1 VNIINAASLMT
12 SMKLNQWKSREEI
25 EAIQEKKLRDTVS
38 YASKH
43 VPYYKKALKGKSV
56 ENLEDLA
63 PLPITRKRE
72 IQTQTDSFI
81 SDMFE
86 KSSLST
92 VSTSGSAGAPVTIF
106 HHNSESHHGPVCEI
120 HQLTEAGVSPF
131 DLQVFMAPHGE
142 ERTYLIQR
150 LGMFRRINVPALD
163 DEKKSL
169 LTLKKL
175 QPRVIICLPSLLATM
190 AYENMKSDIGFRI
203 DKILS
208 CSEMLSEST
217 KKLVE
222 HSFGCEVYDAYG
234 AVETSWVAWQ
244 CEEGGLHLYSDSLV
258 AEIVDD
264 QGNPVKEGEYGNIV
278 LTTLWKRSMPL
289 IRYQVGDRAALG
301 PECPCG
307 RGLHTLKPIEGRA
320 DDFIVLPSG
329 KPSPARFIHWVFYP
343 MMEVLLFQAVQ
354 DSPGQVHVKIVPAGK
369 PLSETLKK
377 NIIQKIKESY
387 QEPLEVT
394 LEEVHSLPRGKTGKI
409 KSVISKVK
417 PDIL

>member
-1 VNIINAASLMT
+1 MNIINAASLMT

-377 NIIQKIKESY
+377 NIIQK
-387 QEPLEVT
+387 
-394 LEEVHSLPRGKTGKI
+394 
-409 KSVISKVK
+409 
-417 PDIL
+417 